1 MRTNGGY
8 RRAISCFFL
17 IILTSLL
24 ISIGCRKLKRRVTIC
39 DLQGTGLASPFN
51 GQEVEVSGI
60 VTVDLDDSTPAG
72 FFIQDMDCGSS
83 QGNGIS
89 SGVFV
94 LYESVF
100 DRVSLGDEVTIHG
113 IVVELFRET
122 IIIAGEESIQ
132 ILSVDNSFPDNVNL
146 EKEIQDGDSAFDYE
160 CFEGM
165 LVFVPAARVVRS
177 ADGQGNFWVLPEF
190 DWKNQAIFDEP
201 GSVRGVLQISHDQI
215 NSRLS
220 SAIVGDNIYNLVGPL
235 RQNQDGYVLQ
245 LIEPASVVLQPS
257 NDSMAKI
264 LFEDQSL
271 EAGEDFTDKN
281 QTPIISPSSTLIPTG
296 TPTPYNV
303 NLLITELLP
312 NPKGKEPD
320 GEWIEIYN
328 PEPYGLPLTGIKIGD
343 ETSPQGKEGMLR
355 FPDGYTIGA
364 NEVLVIA
371 HNASIFRSRYGFSPD
386 FELVDSDYLIPDLLP
401 CPEWGGNSIQFSNG
415 GDEVLLLDPWGRVVD
430 LLSYGSSEY
439 PGFQP
444 AVTAPK
450 EGHTLE
456 RYPPEQDRDKAGD
469 WRERIEGSPGKL
481 DRSPPTPIMIPSS
494 SPEPSKTPKP
504 SPTKTSTP
512 FIPSATPAS
521 IRLLLS
527 EIMVNPSGNEPEGE
541 WIEIFNPEDEPM
553 PLTGVKVG
561 DAAHPGGPEGML
573 VFPPGEVIEP
583 GGLILIAHQAAE
595 FEASYGFKP
604 DYEVS
609 ASDPTVK
616 KLIPYNVWAGGQ
628 IRLNNSGDEIVLLN
642 GWDEI
647 VDALAY
653 GSSDLEIF
661 QPPVP
666 AAPEGSSLA
675 RYPMGVDTGTN
686 GDWEVSEIPS
696 PGKVNPG
703 PPTITPTITP
713 SASVT
718 PTLAVTNSW
727 TTTPEF
733 TSTFTLPPTIQLT
746 PSFTAISTIQE
757 TPTATASSIVL
768 TSSPLATSTIQK
780 MPTATASSIVLPTP
794 TETPVPTPLTP
805 LVSPS
810 PTTSAGPT
818 ATASLTALPATI
830 AETNTPSP
838 TGIASTTSFPS
849 STSTPAL
856 TDTGSPEVTVTLT
869 PEQPSDTPT
878 PVYIEDEEIVLNEI
892 HADPDQILGDA
903 NGDGVISSDD
913 DEFLEL
919 INLTDSELD
928 ISDWVI
934 ADAVRPRFTFPP
946 GTVLAGHC
954 GLIIFGGGS
963 PSGEFGGSLV
973 LTAGSLALNNTGDTI
988 SIWDRDGK
996 LRLRTFYGPEG
1007 GLNQSLTRNPDLTGH
1022 FPLELHGEIPLAEG
1036 RSYSPGVKLD
1046 GSVFGICP

>member
-8 RRAISCFFL
+8 KRTISCFFL
-17 IILTSLL
+17 IFLTSFL
-24 ISIGCRKLKRRVTIC
+24 ISVGCRKLKRRVTIC
-39 DLQGTGLASPFN
+39 DLQGSGLASPYD

-60 VTVDLDDSTPAG
+60 VTVDLEDSTPAG
-72 FFIQDMDCGSS
+72 FFIQDLDCGSS
-83 QGNGIS
+83 QENGIS

-100 DRVSLGDEVTIHG
+100 DRVSLGDKVTITG
-113 IVVELFRET
+113 IVDEFFRET

-146 EKEIQDGDSAFDYE
+146 EKEIQNGGSAFDYE
-160 CFEGM
+160 SFEGM

-177 ADGQGNFWVLPEF
+177 ADEKGNLWVLPEF
-190 DWKNQAIFDEP
+190 EWKDHSLLDDT
-201 GSVRGVLQISHDQI
+201 GDVRGMLQITYDQI

-220 SAIVGDNIYNLVGPL
+220 SATVGDNILNLVGLL

-257 NDSMAKI
+257 NDSMAKS

-281 QTPIISPSSTLIPTG
+281 QTPMISPSSTSIPTG

-328 PEPYGLPLTGIKIGD
+328 PETFGLPLTGIKIGD

-371 HNASIFRSRYGFSPD
+371 HNASTFRSRYGFSPD

-456 RYPPEQDRDKAGD
+456 RYPPDRDRDIAED

-494 SPEPSKTPKP
+494 SPKPSKTPKP
-504 SPTKTSTP
+504 SPAKTSTP

-527 EIMVNPSGNEPEGE
+527 EIMANPIGNEPEGE

-561 DAAHPGGPEGML
+561 DAAHPGDPEGML
-573 VFPPGEVIEP
+573 VFPPGAVIEP
-583 GGLILIAHQAAE
+583 GGLILVAHQAAE

-604 DYEVS
+604 DYEIS
-609 ASDPTVK
+609 ASDPAVK

-653 GSSDLEIF
+653 GSSDLETF

-703 PPTITPTITP
+703 PPTSTPTITP

-733 TSTFTLPPTIQLT
+733 TSTFTLPPTFQLT

-757 TPTATASSIVL
+757 TPTATASSI
-768 TSSPLATSTIQK
+768 A
-780 MPTATASSIVLPTP
+780 LPTP
-794 TETPVPTPLTP
+794 TETPKPSPSPGLTP

-810 PTTSAGPT
+810 PTTTAGQT
-818 ATASLTALPATI
+818 ATQSFTTLPPTI

-838 TGIASTTSFPS
+838 TWIASMTPCPSF
-849 STSTPAL
+849 TLTPTL
-856 TDTGSPEVTVTLT
+856 MDTGSPEVTVTLT

-878 PVYIEDEEIVLNEI
+878 PVYIEDEEIVLNEV

-996 LRLRTFYGPEG
+996 LRMRTFYGPEG

-1046 GSVFGICP
+1046 GSAFGICP